1 MFQYILKRIVYFI
14 PTFFIISLLA
24 FTLGQLAP
32 GDPVELKLK
41 GGQQGGEA
49 GQMNEKISNE
59 RQYAELAEKLGRHL
73 PAFYFNL
80 TSKAYPDTLYKI
92 SRQNERENLS
102 RLIHQYG
109 NWTQI
114 SNYYT
119 AIKNMELSLF
129 DVKKVYK
136 DPTQYDRIKQLKECC
151 TVLYRTYREEEIQV
165 QLATMKEAV
174 NKEVSYKIDSATT
187 VRRNTLLTVKP
198 IFDSLDLLYTQ
209 MKSTATPNLN
219 NIPAIHWYGTKNQY
233 HRWMFGDA
241 PWIGVDKK
249 AGISSK
255 GLLRLDFG
263 YSILDGRPVLTKIKD
278 ALPWTLLI
286 NFITFLFIYLIGI
299 PMGVKL
305 AVEKGKIFDSAVST
319 INFILYSLPT
329 FWIATL
335 AIIFLT
341 NDHYAPFLDIFPSHG
356 IGKTGPDYSM
366 LDKIM
371 DRIHHISLPIIC
383 ILLGAFAYLSK
394 QMRGAMLN
402 VLRQDYIR
410 TAFAKGLNPNQ
421 VYWKHAFRNSLI
433 PIITMFAGFLP
444 AMISGSVIIEY
455 IFTIPGM
462 GQVSYLAVTARDYP
476 VLFTILMTSAV
487 LTMLGNLLADVLYG
501 VADPRIS
508 FTKKV

>member
-1 MFQYILKRIVYFI
+1 
-14 PTFFIISLLA
+14 
-24 FTLGQLAP
+24 
-32 GDPVELKLK
+32 
-41 GGQQGGEA
+41 
-49 GQMNEKISNE
+49 
-59 RQYAELAEKLGRHL
+59 
-73 PAFYFNL
+73 
-80 TSKAYPDTLYKI
+80 
-92 SRQNERENLS
+92 
-102 RLIHQYG
+102 
-109 NWTQI
+109 
-114 SNYYT
+114 
-119 AIKNMELSLF
+119 
-129 DVKKVYK
+129 
-136 DPTQYDRIKQLKECC
+136 
-151 TVLYRTYREEEIQV
+151 
-165 QLATMKEAV
+165 
-174 NKEVSYKIDSATT
+174 
-187 VRRNTLLTVKP
+187 
-198 IFDSLDLLYTQ
+198 
-209 MKSTATPNLN
+209 
-219 NIPAIHWYGTKNQY
+219 
-233 HRWMFGDA
+233 MFGDA
-241 PWIGVDKK
+241 PWIGKDKNP
-249 AGISSK
+249 GTSSK

-319 INFILYSLPT
+319 INFVLYSLPT

-356 IGKTGPDYSM
+356 IGKTGPDYSFFA
-366 LDKIM
+366 KIT

-487 LTMLGNLLADVLYG
+487 LTMFGNLLADILYG